1 MGRGNRVKY
10 ICTEENRGER
20 KCYWQKKDVM
30 KKENRIK
37 LTKKK
42 TLTENRNAGKK
53 EKRVMQTKGCGR
65 EREDK
70 KIKVM

>member
-1 MGRGNRVKY
+1 MGRGNKVKY
-10 ICTEENRGER
+10 I
-20 KCYWQKKDVM
+20 QKKIEPRENAISKKDDM
-30 KKENRIK
+30 EKENRIK
-37 LTKKK
+37 QTKKK

-65 EREDK
+65 EREDN

>member
-1 MGRGNRVKY
+1 M
-10 ICTEENRGER
+10 E
-20 KCYWQKKDVM
+20 
-30 KKENRIK
+30 KENRIK
-37 LTKKK
+37 QTKKK